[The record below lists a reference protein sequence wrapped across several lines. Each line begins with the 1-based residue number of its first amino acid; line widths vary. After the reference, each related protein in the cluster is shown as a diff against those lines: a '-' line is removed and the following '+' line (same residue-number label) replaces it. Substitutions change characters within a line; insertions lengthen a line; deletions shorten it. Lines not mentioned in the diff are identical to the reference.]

1 MEFFRFEVL
10 QRGSSCAA
18 RLGRLKTP
26 HGDILTPNFV
36 PVGTQATLKGLTPA
50 EMREIGV
57 QLVFANTYHL
67 FLRGKEDV
75 IEEAGGLGKFMGW
88 DGPTITDS
96 GGFQVFSLGA
106 AQRPGRGKK
115 LNKFSKMDLDSRLR
129 GNDKGGGADSS
140 FLRKVRDNSGR
151 LKAADVD
158 EEGVTFY
165 SHLNGD
171 ARRLTPEI
179 SIGIQ
184 EKLGAD
190 LIVAFDDHESPIW
203 DYGETGL
210 SLARTHRWAV
220 ESLAAQTRRDQLMY
234 GVVHGGIFQDL
245 REESARF
252 IDKHFGAIAIGGVYT
267 SKEVLYNVID
277 WCVPFCQEDKPRHLL
292 GIGEVVDLFAGV
304 RRGMDLFDCVA
315 PSRRGRHGNVYVRGV
330 NKFTIQVTNS
340 QFERDFGP
348 LDPGCLCFS
357 CQNFSRAYIHHL
369 FKAGEILGMRLATYH
384 NVFFIVNLM
393 SEMRRAIG
401 EGRFEELEREW
412 LVSSS

>member
-10 QRGSSCAA
+10 QKDVSSAA
-18 RLGRLKTP
+18 RLGRLRTP
-26 HGDILTPNFV
+26 HGMILTPNFV
-36 PVGTQATLKGLTPA
+36 PVGTQATLKGLTPV
-50 EMREIGV
+50 EMKEIGV

-75 IEEAGGLGKFMGW
+75 VEEVGGLGRFMGW

-96 GGFQVFSLGA
+96 GGFQVFSLGS
-106 AQRPGRGKK
+106 AQRGVRGKSK
-115 LNKFSKMDLDSRLR
+115 LTKFSKDE
-129 GNDKGGGADSS
+129 DSS
-140 FLRKVRDNSGR
+140 FLRKVRSPTRRLKASFARGYGR
-151 LKAADVD
+151 LKPADID
-158 EEGVTFY
+158 DDGATFY

-171 ARRLTPEI
+171 VYRLTPEV
-179 SIGIQ
+179 SIQLQ

-203 DYGETGL
+203 DYKETQV
-210 SLARTHRWAV
+210 SLERTHRWAI
-220 ESLAAQTRRDQLMY
+220 ESLAAQARRDQLMY

-252 IDKHFGAIAIGGVYT
+252 IDKHFSAIAIGGAYA
-267 SKEVLYNVID
+267 SKEVLYDVID
-277 WCVPFCQEDKPRHLL
+277 WCVPYFQEDKPRHLL
-292 GIGEVVDLFAGV
+292 GIGEIVDLFAGV

-315 PSRRGRHGNVYVRGV
+315 PSRRARHGNIYVRGAR
-330 NKFTIQVTNS
+330 FTIQITNS
-340 QFERDFGP
+340 QFGKDLGP
-348 LDPGCLCFS
+348 LDPDCLCLS
-357 CQNFSRAYIHHL
+357 CKNFSRAYIHHL

-401 EGRFEELEREW
+401 EGRFDQMEAEW
-412 LVSSS
+412 LGS